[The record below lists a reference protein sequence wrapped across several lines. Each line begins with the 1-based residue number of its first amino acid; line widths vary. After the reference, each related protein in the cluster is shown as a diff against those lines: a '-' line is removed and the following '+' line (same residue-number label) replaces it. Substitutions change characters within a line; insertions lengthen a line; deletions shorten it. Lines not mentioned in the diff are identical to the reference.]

1 MPSEHSRDAARRRL
15 RRAKRNVQQLLLT
28 AFFTAVMV
36 GVGLVVNSMTT
47 GGSPSESPPAW
58 IALSGVLAVA
68 AGSGA
73 LTFWRAEARS
83 RREEGE
89 VTYRDRITE
98 VKDHLTR
105 TSTLLRALEDD
116 LATRTKLLEQAEADA
131 DRYEKLASLN
141 AEQAKAVEDL
151 VGRQFQRQGRANAI
165 YWWAALVIAFISG
178 IVVNAV
184 TPTVLSWFS

>member
-1 MPSEHSRDAARRRL
+1 M
-15 RRAKRNVQQLLLT
+15 
-28 AFFTAVMV
+28 
-36 GVGLVVNSMTT
+36 
-47 GGSPSESPPAW
+47 
-58 IALSGVLAVA
+58 
-68 AGSGA
+68 
-73 LTFWRAEARS
+73 
-83 RREEGE
+83 
-89 VTYRDRITE
+89 TYRDRITE